1 MTGNIS
7 RTMASYCKM
16 SRIYTLDIIMSY
28 CLAEFMTRTHSA
40 SREAYRDCLGLPDP
54 RVIPSPILTFAD
66 CIYLQL

>member
-16 SRIYTLDIIMSY
+16 SRIYKLDIIMSY
-28 CLAEFMTRTHSA
+28 CLAQFMTRTHSA
-40 SREAYRDCLGLPDP
+40 SREAYRACLGLPDP

-66 CIYLQL
+66 CIYLQ